1 MFDDEMVK
9 EVGYRVSLSAIV
21 VTVLF
26 LSFAVFYLIGFSFIQ
41 CLVISAVVA
50 SITFFTSRKTIENL
64 RKREFQ
70 R

>member
-1 MFDDEMVK
+1 MFDDEIVK
-9 EVGYRVSLSAIV
+9 EVGYSISLSAVV

-26 LSFAVFYLIGFSFIQ
+26 LSFAVFYLIGFSFVQ
-41 CLVISAVVA
+41 SLVISAVVA
-50 SITFFTSRKTIENL
+50 SITFFTSRKTIESL